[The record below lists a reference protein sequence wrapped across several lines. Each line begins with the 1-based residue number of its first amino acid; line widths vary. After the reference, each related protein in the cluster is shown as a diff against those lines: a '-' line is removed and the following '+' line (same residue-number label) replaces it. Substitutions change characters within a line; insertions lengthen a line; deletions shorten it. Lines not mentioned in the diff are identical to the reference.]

1 MIKKISIILVLILS
15 AFIIAGCHVAQE
27 RAWKNAIETTNKKI
41 AEDPYL
47 SKNIARIELERRQFV
62 RIYINRQK
70 ARTSFSKLTITVGE
84 IVGEALFADPG
95 NTMKEITI
103 FGNLV
108 DGDELIV
115 CKYTKEKGISLD
127 KDRSML
133 GM

>member
-1 MIKKISIILVLILS
+1 MIKRISIISLLILT

-27 RAWKNAIETTNKKI
+27 KAWTNAMESVNKQI
-41 AEDPYL
+41 AENPEL
-47 SKNIARIELERRQFV
+47 SKNIARVELERRQFV
-62 RIYINRQK
+62 RVYINPQK
-70 ARTSFSKLTITVGE
+70 VRTNFQKYTLEVGE
-84 IVGEALFADPG
+84 IAGKALFADPG
-95 NTMKEITI
+95 NTMKQITI

-115 CKYTKEKGISLD
+115 ANYTKEKGIVLE